1 MLFAGHTVIMRGGG
15 DIASGVV
22 YRMHQAGFPIVVLEL
37 DQPLTIRRPVSVST
51 AVLDGFHRVERL
63 AAIRI
68 DTFAD
73 GLVEAQSGRI
83 PVVVSPLLPDLPP
96 SCPVVVDARL
106 AKRNLD
112 TTIEDAEFVVGLG
125 PGFVAGENCHAV
137 IETMR
142 GHRLG
147 RVILEGSAS
156 PDTGVPGVV
165 GGESVKR
172 VVRAVR
178 SGRLQWVVKIG
189 DPVSAGEQLGTIDG
203 SPLASQIG
211 GVVRG
216 LLAEGVVSPG
226 LKIADI
232 DPRADRAA
240 CFEISDKS
248 LAIGGGVLEAVLQ
261 WMNRSQ

>member
-1 MLFAGHTVIMRGGG
+1 MLFAGHTVIVRGGG

-22 YRMHQAGFPIVVLEL
+22 YRMHQAGFPVVVLEL

-51 AVLDGFHRVERL
+51 AVLDGSHRVESL
-63 AAIRI
+63 EAIRT
-68 DTFAD
+68 DRFSEA
-73 GLVEAQSGRI
+73 VAEAQSGRI

-112 TTIEDAEFVVGLG
+112 TTIEDAPFVVGLG
-125 PGFVAGENCHAV
+125 PGFEAGEDCHAV

-147 RVILEGSAS
+147 RVILEGPAR
-156 PDTGVPGVV
+156 PDTGIPGEV

-172 VVRAVR
+172 VVRAAR
-178 SGRLQWVVKIG
+178 SGRLQWAAEIG
-189 DPVSAGEQLGTIDG
+189 DLVAAEEQLGTIDG
-203 SPLASQIG
+203 SPIASQTD

-248 LAIGGGVLEAVLQ
+248 LAVGGGVLEAVMQ
-261 WMNRSQ
+261 WLNSSQ